1 MKKIQLFY
9 LEYCPHCK
17 KTRADLN
24 ELLKEEQ
31 FSGLSIEMIE
41 ESIQKELADQ
51 YDYYYVPCFYV
62 DGIKVKEG
70 ALSRK
75 DVEDVLMMASDH
87 VF

>member
-24 ELLKEEQ
+24 VLLKEDRFKE
-31 FSGLSIEMIE
+31 LEIEMIE
-41 ESIQKELADQ
+41 ESVQKELADQ

-62 DGIKVKEG
+62 DGTKINEG
-70 ALSRK
+70 ALSMK
-75 DVEDVLMMASDH
+75 DVEEVLMMAPEH
-87 VF
+87 VL

>member
-41 ESIQKELADQ
+41 ESVQKELADQ

-75 DVEDVLMMASDH
+75 DVEDVLMMASNH

>member
-24 ELLKEEQ
+24 VLLKEDCFKE
-31 FSGLSIEMIE
+31 LEIEMIE
-41 ESIQKELADQ
+41 ESVQKELADQ

-70 ALSRK
+70 ALSMK
-75 DVEDVLMMASDH
+75 DVEEVLMMASEH
-87 VF
+87 VL

>member
-24 ELLKEEQ
+24 VLLKEDRFKE
-31 FSGLSIEMIE
+31 LEIEMIE
-41 ESIQKELADQ
+41 ESVQKELADQ

-62 DGIKVKEG
+62 DDIKAKEG
-70 ALSRK
+70 ALSMK
-75 DVEDVLMMASDH
+75 DVEEVLMMASEH
-87 VF
+87 VL

>member
-9 LEYCPHCK
+9 LERCPYCK

-24 ELLKEEQ
+24 DLLKEDRFKE
-31 FSGLSIEMIE
+31 LAIEMIE
-41 ESIQKELADQ
+41 ESVQKELADQ

-70 ALSRK
+70 VLSMQ
-75 DVEDVLMMASDH
+75 DVEEVLMMASEH

>member
-17 KTRADLN
+17 RTRTDLDV
-24 ELLKEEQ
+24 LLKEDR
-31 FSGLSIEMIE
+31 FKGLVIEMIE
-41 ESIQKELADQ
+41 ESEQKELADQ

-70 ALSRK
+70 ALSAK
-75 DVEDVLMMASDH
+75 DVEEVLMMASDY

>member
-41 ESIQKELADQ
+41 ESVQKELADQ

>member
-9 LEYCPHCK
+9 LEYCPHCR

-31 FSGLSIEMIE
+31 YSGLHIEMIE
-41 ESIQKELADQ
+41 ESVHKDLADQ

-75 DVEDVLMMASDH
+75 DVEEVLMMASDH

>member
-75 DVEDVLMMASDH
+75 DVEDVLMMASNH

>member
-24 ELLKEEQ
+24 VLLKEDR
-31 FSGLSIEMIE
+31 FKGLAIEMIE
-41 ESIQKELADQ
+41 ESVQKELADQ

-62 DGIKVKEG
+62 DGTKIKGG
-70 ALSRK
+70 ALSMK
-75 DVEDVLMMASDH
+75 DVEEVLMMASDH
-87 VF
+87 VL

>member
-24 ELLKEEQ
+24 VLLKQDRFKELE
-31 FSGLSIEMIE
+31 IEMIE
-41 ESIQKELADQ
+41 ESVQKELADQ

-75 DVEDVLMMASDH
+75 DVEDVLMMASNH

>member
-9 LEYCPHCK
+9 LEYCPHCR
-17 KTRADLN
+17 KTRADLS

-41 ESIQKELADQ
+41 ESVQKELADQ

-75 DVEDVLMMASDH
+75 DVEEVLMMASDH

>member
-9 LEYCPHCK
+9 LEYCPHRK

-41 ESIQKELADQ
+41 ESVQKELADQ

>member
-24 ELLKEEQ
+24 VLLKEER
-31 FSGLSIEMIE
+31 FKELEIEMIE
-41 ESIQKELADQ
+41 ESVQKELADQ

-62 DGIKVKEG
+62 DGIKAKEG
-70 ALSRK
+70 ALSMK
-75 DVEDVLMMASDH
+75 DVEEVLMMASEH
-87 VF
+87 VL

>member
-24 ELLKEEQ
+24 VLLKEER
-31 FSGLSIEMIE
+31 FKELEIEMIE
-41 ESIQKELADQ
+41 ESVQKELADQ